1 MAADNSQ
8 ILTSKD
14 LQNLSIDD
22 ILNKLNTSNNGLS
35 SSDAEKRISLYGKNE
50 IPEKEENPILKF
62 LGYFINPLA
71 IAIEVAAILSIILGR
86 LPDFY
91 LIIALLFTNVVIEFW
106 QERSAGNAV
115 KALMKKLAIN
125 TRVLRDNHW
134 EVIPASE
141 LVPGDIIHLSIGNI
155 VPADAK
161 LINGSYLNVDQ
172 SSLTG
177 ESLPVSKSVGDI
189 IYSSSLVKQGEM
201 DAVVIG
207 TGKGTLF
214 GKTTT
219 LTSEAVK
226 TSNMQKITDKVLYF
240 LVAIAIALDIII
252 FIDGIILHTN
262 LLDDLLFALI
272 LLVASIPIA
281 MPVVLTMTMA
291 LGTVELS
298 KKNAIVTRFA
308 SVEELST
315 MDILC
320 SDKTGTLTQNIITA
334 GNPVPYNNYTSDD
347 VLLYAVLS
355 SNRENGDAIDQAIIE
370 KAELLGITK
379 ALTNFTQQSFV
390 PFDPSKKRTEST
402 VLNHNNNSI
411 LYIMKGEPNTI
422 ISLINNVPE
431 NLLSEVNNLAS
442 GGYRV
447 IAVAISNDKKT
458 YNFVGL
464 IPLFDPLR
472 PDTKEMINTAENMG
486 IKIKMVTGDNIA
498 IAREIGR
505 QISLTGSAINSSDL
519 PKINSSEIEKIDIF
533 AQVFPEQKYDIVK
546 LLKSAKHT
554 VGMTGDGVNDA
565 PALKEANVGIAVYG
579 ATDVAKNAADLV
591 LSAPGLS
598 VIVDAVKLGR
608 SVFQKMLSYVLY
620 RITETIRIL
629 VFVTA
634 AILIFG
640 FYPITAFML
649 VILALLND
657 IPIIAVSTDN
667 VTPSQSPEKWNMK
680 YITGLSSTL
689 GFMGSG
695 ETLLLLYIGY
705 SVFHLPLAAVYT
717 IVFLKLIASGHFT
730 MFVTRNRKVFWHNPP
745 SLILFTALLS
755 TIILGYFL
763 STFGLGMAS
772 VGPVISIL
780 VVLYAFF
787 WFMVEDGLRLAYDRL
802 FILYK
807 K

>member
-1 MAADNSQ
+1 MTADNSQ

-14 LQNLSIDD
+14 LQSLSIDD
-22 ILNKLNTSNNGLS
+22 ILNKLNTSNNELS

-219 LTSEAVK
+219 LTSDAVK

-240 LVAIAIALDIII
+240 LVAIAIVLDIII
-252 FIDGIILHTN
+252 FIDGIVLHTN

-334 GNPVPYNNYTSDD
+334 GNPVPYNNYTPDD

-355 SNRENGDAIDQAIIE
+355 SNRENGDAIDQAIIK

-447 IAVAISNDKKT
+447 IAVAISNDKKI
-458 YNFVGL
+458 YNL
-464 IPLFDPLR
+464 
-472 PDTKEMINTAENMG
+472 
-486 IKIKMVTGDNIA
+486 
-498 IAREIGR
+498 
-505 QISLTGSAINSSDL
+505 Q
-519 PKINSSEIEKIDIF
+519 
-533 AQVFPEQKYDIVK
+533 
-546 LLKSAKHT
+546 
-554 VGMTGDGVNDA
+554 
-565 PALKEANVGIAVYG
+565 
-579 ATDVAKNAADLV
+579 
-591 LSAPGLS
+591 
-598 VIVDAVKLGR
+598 
-608 SVFQKMLSYVLY
+608 
-620 RITETIRIL
+620 
-629 VFVTA
+629 
-634 AILIFG
+634 
-640 FYPITAFML
+640 
-649 VILALLND
+649 
-657 IPIIAVSTDN
+657 
-667 VTPSQSPEKWNMK
+667 
-680 YITGLSSTL
+680 
-689 GFMGSG
+689 
-695 ETLLLLYIGY
+695 
-705 SVFHLPLAAVYT
+705 
-717 IVFLKLIASGHFT
+717 
-730 MFVTRNRKVFWHNPP
+730 
-745 SLILFTALLS
+745 
-755 TIILGYFL
+755 
-763 STFGLGMAS
+763 
-772 VGPVISIL
+772 
-780 VVLYAFF
+780 
-787 WFMVEDGLRLAYDRL
+787 
-802 FILYK
+802 
-807 K
+807 